1 MRLAIYKDVM
11 TSGRGADR
19 ATGALANA
27 LAERGVEVHLLT
39 QAPEEG
45 KALSVAFG
53 PQVRVHLVAVMPRR
67 GLRWRVNKLLMKS
80 AWGAQLLRK
89 WLPGC
94 DWVLQASRRL
104 RAELAA
110 IAPEGVLSAGSN
122 ELIEL
127 MAEEA
132 LPWPVIQMF
141 HVYPPTCFGKN
152 KEQRVARLK
161 AAMAQV
167 VASQVL
173 LPSFRMLLTPYTA
186 APVVAIGNAVV
197 FGGVGAAPEA
207 REKQVAYVAYF
218 TKDKNHEALLE
229 AFARLERAEGWTL
242 ELYGSGTAA
251 WEARLRA
258 KAEALGIAGRVH
270 FNGVVAKPAEVLSLA
285 AICAYPSR
293 VEGFGMA
300 LVEAMGAGCAC
311 VGFADAPGVNE
322 LIEPGRTGL
331 LAEPGVAGFAAALQ
345 RLVDDAALRAQ
356 LGQAAA
362 RTVRERWSSETIWRA
377 WMDFLSAT
385 LTGERS
391 RG

>member
-1 MRLAIYKDVM
+1 MKVAIYKDVM

-39 QAPEEG
+39 QVPEGG
-45 KALSVAFG
+45 KALSVDFG
-53 PQVRVHLVAVMPRR
+53 PQVRVHLVAVPPRR
-67 GLRWRVNKLLMKS
+67 GGRWRVNKLLLPS
-80 AWGAQLLRK
+80 AWGA
-89 WLPGC
+89 LPGC
-94 DWVLQASRRL
+94 DWVLQTSRRV

-127 MAEEA
+127 MAEGA
-132 LPWPVIQMF
+132 LPWPVIQIF

-152 KEQRVARLK
+152 KEQRVTRLK

-167 VASQVL
+167 AASQVL
-173 LPSFRMLLTPYTA
+173 LPSFRELLAPYTA
-186 APVVAIGNAVV
+186 APVVVIGNTVA
-197 FGGVGAAPEA
+197 FGGVGEPPEA
-207 REKQVAYVAYF
+207 RAKQVVYVAYF

-270 FNGVVAKPAEVLSLA
+270 FHGVVAKPAEVLPRA
-285 AICAYPSR
+285 EICAYPSR
-293 VEGFGMA
+293 VEGFPLA
-300 LVEAMGAGCAC
+300 LIEAMGAGCAC

-331 LAEPGVAGFAAALQ
+331 LAAPGVAGFAAALQ
-345 RLVDDAALRAQ
+345 QLVDDAALRAQ

-377 WMDFLSAT
+377 WMDFLSGT
-385 LTGERS
+385 LAGEGS

>member
-27 LAERGVEVHLLT
+27 LAERGVEVHILT
-39 QAPEEG
+39 QAPEGG
-45 KALSVAFG
+45 KALSVDFG
-53 PQVRVHLVAVMPRR
+53 PQVRVHLVAVMLRR

-94 DWVLQASRRL
+94 DWVLQTSRRV

-127 MAEEA
+127 MADGT

-141 HVYPPTCFGKN
+141 HVYPPTCFGKD

-167 VASQVL
+167 AASQVL
-173 LPSFRMLLTPYTA
+173 LPSFRELLAPYTA
-186 APVVAIGNAVV
+186 APVVAIGNAVA
-197 FGGVGAAPEA
+197 FGEAAPEA

-218 TKDKNHEALLE
+218 TKDKNHDALLE
-229 AFARLERAEGWTL
+229 AFARLQRAEGWTL

-258 KAEALGIAGRVH
+258 KVEALGIAGRVRFH
-270 FNGVVAKPAEVLSLA
+270 GVVAKPAEVLSRA

-345 RLVDDAALRAQ
+345 RLVDDAALRTQ

>member
-1 MRLAIYKDVM
+1 MKVAIYKDVM

-39 QAPEEG
+39 QVPEGG
-45 KALSVAFG
+45 KALSVDFG
-53 PQVRVHLVAVMPRR
+53 PQVRVHLVAVPPRR
-67 GLRWRVNKLLMKS
+67 EVRWRVNKLLMKS
-80 AWGAQLLRK
+80 AWGARLLRRA
-89 WLPGC
+89 LPGC
-94 DWVLQASRRL
+94 DWVLQTSRRV

-110 IAPEGVLSAGSN
+110 IAPDGVLSAGSN

-127 MAEEA
+127 MAEGA

-152 KEQRVARLK
+152 KEQRVTRLK

-167 VASQVL
+167 AASQVL
-173 LPSFRMLLTPYTA
+173 LPSFRELLAPYTA
-186 APVVAIGNAVV
+186 APVVAIGNAVA
-197 FGGVGAAPEA
+197 FGGVGEPPEA
-207 REKQVAYVAYF
+207 RAKQVVYVAYF

-270 FNGVVAKPAEVLSLA
+270 FHGVVAKPAEVLSRA
-285 AICAYPSR
+285 EICAYPSR
-293 VEGFGMA
+293 VEGFSLA

-322 LIEPGRTGL
+322 LIEPERTGL
-331 LAEPGVAGFAAALQ
+331 LAVESVEAFAEALQ
-345 RLVDDAALRAQ
+345 RLVDDEALRVR

-362 RTVRERWSSETIWRA
+362 RSVREQWTYERVLQA
-377 WMDFLSAT
+377 WMDFLNKT
-385 LTGERS
+385 FE
-391 RG
+391 

>member
-1 MRLAIYKDVM
+1 MKVVIYKDVM

-39 QAPEEG
+39 QAPEGERR
-45 KALSVAFG
+45 LSVVLG
-53 PQVRVHLVAVMPRR
+53 PQVQVHWVAVPRR
-67 GLRWRVNKLLMKS
+67 WGLRWRVNKGLLKS
-80 AWGAQLLRK
+80 AWGARLLRR

-94 DWVLQASRRL
+94 DWVLQTSRRL

-110 IAPEGVLSAGSN
+110 IAPDGVLSAGSN

-127 MAEEA
+127 MAEGA

-161 AAMAQV
+161 AALAQV
-167 VASQVL
+167 AASQVL
-173 LPSFRMLLTPYTA
+173 LPSYRELIAPYTA
-186 APVVAIGNAVV
+186 APVVAIGNTVA
-197 FGGVGAAPEA
+197 FGEAAPEA
-207 REKQVAYVAYF
+207 RDKQVAYVAYF

-229 AFARLERAEGWTL
+229 AFARLQRAEGWTL

-258 KAEALGIAGRVH
+258 KAEALGIAGRVRFH
-270 FNGVVAKPAEVLSLA
+270 GVVERPAEVLARA

-322 LIEPGRTGL
+322 LIEDGQTGL
-331 LAEPGVAGFAAALQ
+331 LAAPGVEGFAAALQ
-345 RLVDDAALRAQ
+345 RLIDEPALRAQ
-356 LGQAAA
+356 LGQTAA
-362 RTVRERWSSETIWRA
+362 RAAREAWSRESIWQA
-377 WMDFLSAT
+377 WMDFLEKT
-385 LTGERS
+385 LKREGS
-391 RG
+391 KG

>member
-1 MRLAIYKDVM
+1 MKVVIYKDVM

-39 QAPEEG
+39 QKPEEG
-45 KALSVAFG
+45 KALSVDFG
-53 PQVRVHLVAVMPRR
+53 PQVRVHLVAVPRRR

-80 AWGAQLLRK
+80 AWGARLLRRA
-89 WLPGC
+89 LPGC
-94 DWVLQASRRL
+94 DWVLQTSRRL

-127 MAEEA
+127 MAEGA

-141 HVYPPTCFGKN
+141 HIYPPTCFGKN

-161 AAMAQV
+161 AALAQV
-167 VASQVL
+167 AASQVL
-173 LPSFRMLLTPYTA
+173 LPSFRELLAPYTA
-186 APVVAIGNAVV
+186 APVVAIGNTVA
-197 FGGVGAAPEA
+197 FGEAAPEV
-207 REKQVAYVAYF
+207 RDKQVAYVAYF

-270 FNGVVAKPAEVLSLA
+270 FNGVVAKPAEVLARA

-311 VGFADAPGVNE
+311 VGFAEAPGVNE
-322 LIEPGRTGL
+322 LIEDGRTGL
-331 LAEPGVAGFAAALQ
+331 LAAPGVEGFAAALQ
-345 RLVDDAALRAQ
+345 RLIDEPALRAQ
-356 LGQAAA
+356 LGQTAA
-362 RTVRERWSSETIWRA
+362 RAAREAWSCESIWQA
-377 WMDFLSAT
+377 WMDFLEKT
-385 LTGERS
+385 LKREGS
-391 RG
+391 KG

>member
-1 MRLAIYKDVM
+1 M

-39 QAPEEG
+39 QVPEGG
-45 KALSVAFG
+45 KALSVDFG
-53 PQVRVHLVAVMPRR
+53 PQVRVHLVAVPPRR
-67 GLRWRVNKLLMKS
+67 GVRWRVNKLLMKS
-80 AWGAQLLRK
+80 AWGARLLRRV
-89 WLPGC
+89 LPGC
-94 DWVLQASRRL
+94 DWVLQ
-104 RAELAA
+104 
-110 IAPEGVLSAGSN
+110 
-122 ELIEL
+122 IEL
-127 MAEEA
+127 MAEGA

-152 KEQRVARLK
+152 KEQRVTRLK

-167 VASQVL
+167 AASQVL
-173 LPSFRMLLTPYTA
+173 LPSFRELLAPYTA
-186 APVVAIGNAVV
+186 APVVAIGNTVA
-197 FGGVGAAPEA
+197 FGGVGEPPEA
-207 REKQVAYVAYF
+207 RAKQVVYVAYF

-270 FNGVVAKPAEVLSLA
+270 FHGVVAKPAEVLPRA
-285 AICAYPSR
+285 EICAYPSR
-293 VEGFGMA
+293 VEGFPLA

-331 LAEPGVAGFAAALQ
+331 LAAPGVAGFAAALQ
-345 RLVDDAALRAQ
+345 QLVDDAALRAQ

-362 RTVRERWSSETIWRA
+362 RTVRERWSGETIWRA
-377 WMDFLSAT
+377 WMDLLCVT
-385 LTGERS
+385 LAGERS
-391 RG
+391 RE